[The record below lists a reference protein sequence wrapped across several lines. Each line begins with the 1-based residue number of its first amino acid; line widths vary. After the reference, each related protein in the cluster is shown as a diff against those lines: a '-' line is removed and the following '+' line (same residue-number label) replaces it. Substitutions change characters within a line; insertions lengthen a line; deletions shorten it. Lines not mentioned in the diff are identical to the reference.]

1 MNQKI
6 KTLKIIHFSICV
18 GVVFLF
24 LFLGQSK
31 IEELNLQ
38 IQVND
43 LIYLAIP
50 IGAILIGNF
59 LFSHRL
65 KELTDLLNPDEKFAI
80 YQSASI
86 IRWAVLE
93 GAALFILIAFS
104 HLWLF
109 GILLILYLIMLY
121 PSREKIERIFQSNIH

>member
-1 MNQKI
+1 MNKKI

-31 IEELNLQ
+31 IKELNIQ

-43 LIYLAIP
+43 LIYLTIP

-65 KELTDLLNPDEKFAI
+65 KELKDLNPDEKFAI